1 MAEVNCSYSNYA
13 YSCHPCDNT
22 PYGTLQ
28 GYTFEPEWS
37 VRARCGGAARVS
49 NGDMP
54 IGAMPNKKIARI
66 RRRRNPRRR
75 IAQERYLNSS
85 GANVMLCHGQYVVND
100 PCYPMCSRQDGNGCE
115 QPWGGN
121 QSGGPTQQYSITQGD
136 GRGDSF
142 TRHVVTPIDP
152 YQSITPEDLGGS
164 SSFRGYNSS
173 GPGGTGDTIIKVGG
187 DTYSY
192 DPVLSYDMGCNIM
205 DEMGDGIEPYKN
217 CDDRGNSG
225 IPGMNVSS
233 LRYKNGVLV

>member
-1 MAEVNCSYSNYA
+1 MAEVSCSYSNYA
-13 YSCHPCDNT
+13 YSCHPCDNA
-22 PYGTLQ
+22 PYGVLQ
-28 GYTFEPEWS
+28 GYAFEPEWS
-37 VRARCGGAARVS
+37 VMGRCGGARVS
-49 NGDMP
+49 NGGSP
-54 IGAMPNKKIARI
+54 IGAMPKQKTASI

-100 PCYPMCSRQDGNGCE
+100 PCYPMCSRKDGNGCE
-115 QPWGGN
+115 QPWGGPR
-121 QSGGPTQQYSITQGD
+121 SGGPTQGYSITQGD

-164 SSFRGYNSS
+164 SSFRGFHAS

-217 CDDRGNSG
+217 CNNRGNSG